1 MEGDKLILE
10 SNIMLALLKATIEQ
24 SEFLRGELRQRP
36 KQVFNT
42 WSKLGHSLLSEL
54 HSLLSELEKKNIANE
69 DYLNE
74 LTDVIHNV
82 MHEIRKRVD

>member
-1 MEGDKLILE
+1 MENRLILE

-24 SEFLRGELRQRP
+24 SEYLRGELKQKP
-36 KQVFNT
+36 KQVFNN
-42 WSKLGHSLLSEL
+42 WSNLGHTLLDQ
-54 HSLLSELEKKNIANE
+54 LEKKNIANE

-82 MHEIRKRVD
+82 MVEIRNNHE

>member
-54 HSLLSELEKKNIANE
+54 EKKNIANE

-74 LTDVIHNV
+74 LTD
-82 MHEIRKRVD
+82 MS

>member
-54 HSLLSELEKKNIANE
+54 EKKNIANE

-74 LTDVIHNV
+74 LTDVIHNI
-82 MHEIRKRVD
+82 MHEIRKKVD

>member
-36 KQVFNT
+36 KRVFNT
-42 WSKLGHSLLSEL
+42 WSKLG

>member
-1 MEGDKLILE
+1 MEGEKLILE

-54 HSLLSELEKKNIANE
+54 EKKNIANE

-82 MHEIRKRVD
+82 MHEIRKRVDKCYR

>member
-10 SNIMLALLKATIEQ
+10 SNIMLALLKATMEQ

-42 WSKLGHSLLSEL
+42 WSKLG

>member
-24 SEFLRGELRQRP
+24 SEFLRGELKQRP

-42 WSKLGHSLLSEL
+42 WSKLG

-82 MHEIRKRVD
+82 MHEIRKKVD

>member
-1 MEGDKLILE
+1 MENHKLILE

-54 HSLLSELEKKNIANE
+54 EKKNIANE

>member
-24 SEFLRGELRQRP
+24 SEFLRGELKQRP

-42 WSKLGHSLLSEL
+42 WSKLG

>member
-1 MEGDKLILE
+1 MEGNKLILE

-54 HSLLSELEKKNIANE
+54 EKKNIANE

>member
-1 MEGDKLILE
+1 MEDDKLILE

-54 HSLLSELEKKNIANE
+54 EKKNIANE

>member
-24 SEFLRGELRQRP
+24 SELLRGELRQRP

-54 HSLLSELEKKNIANE
+54 EKKNIANE
-69 DYLNE
+69 DYINE

>member
-54 HSLLSELEKKNIANE
+54 EKKNIANE

>member
-42 WSKLGHSLLSEL
+42 WSKLGHSLLSK
-54 HSLLSELEKKNIANE
+54 LEKKNIANE

>member
-54 HSLLSELEKKNIANE
+54 EKKNIANE

-82 MHEIRKRVD
+82 MHEIRKKVD

>member
-1 MEGDKLILE
+1 MEGEKLILE
-10 SNIMLALLKATIEQ
+10 SNMMLALLKATIEQ
-24 SEFLRGELRQRP
+24 SEFLRGELKQRP

-42 WSKLGHSLLSEL
+42 WSKLG

-82 MHEIRKRVD
+82 MHEIRKKID